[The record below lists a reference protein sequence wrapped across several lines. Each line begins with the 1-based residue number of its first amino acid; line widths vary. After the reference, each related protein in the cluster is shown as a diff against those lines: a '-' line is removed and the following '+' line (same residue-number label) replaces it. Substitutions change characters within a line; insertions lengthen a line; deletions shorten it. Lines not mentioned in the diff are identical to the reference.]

1 MPDGG
6 SRTAIETRSGVH
18 TCLRRKENH
27 VNGSLSVDMNWSITS
42 RAGSVLIEAE
52 ARALR
57 ADAARNRDVLL
68 AAATRAFASSEAEPS
83 MRAIAR
89 EAGVGIATLYRH
101 FPTRES
107 LVDAVYQDQVKRLT
121 AGAREL
127 LRQLPPAEAMRRWM
141 DLFGDWLATKHG
153 MLETLLAMIESG
165 EIAHTQTRTELLDAV
180 TTILDA
186 GSASGALRADV
197 SAEDIAASLLGIF
210 GVASKPEQRAQA
222 SRLLDLLMDGL
233 RAGTSG

>member
-1 MPDGG
+1 LTD
-6 SRTAIETRSGVH
+6 A
-18 TCLRRKENH
+18 
-27 VNGSLSVDMNWSITS
+27 D
-42 RAGSVLIEAE
+42 
-52 ARALR
+52 ARAVR
-57 ADAARNRDVLL
+57 ADAARNRDTLL
-68 AAATRAFASSEAEPS
+68 AAATRAFASADEEPS

-121 AGAREL
+121 LGARDL
-127 LRQLPPAEAMRRWM
+127 LEQLPPAQAMRRWM

-165 EIAHTQTRTELLDAV
+165 EIVEAQTRTELLDAI

-186 GSASGALRADV
+186 GSAAGDLRADV
-197 SAEDIAASLLGIF
+197 GAEDVAASLLGTF
-210 GVASKPEQRAQA
+210 AVAGKPEQRAQA
-222 SRLLDLLMDGL
+222 NRLLNLLMDGL
-233 RAGTSG
+233 RPPAIPPAPPAR

>member
-1 MPDGG
+1 
-6 SRTAIETRSGVH
+6 
-18 TCLRRKENH
+18 
-27 VNGSLSVDMNWSITS
+27 
-42 RAGSVLIEAE
+42 LIDAD

-57 ADAARNRDVLL
+57 ADAARNRDTLL
-68 AAATRAFASSEAEPS
+68 AVATRVFASSQDEPS

-107 LVDAVYQDQVKRLT
+107 LVDAVYQDQLKRLT

-127 LRQLPPAEAMRRWM
+127 LEQLPPGAAMRRWM

-153 MLETLLAMIESG
+153 MRDTLLAVIESG
-165 EIAHTQTRTELLDAV
+165 EIGDARTQLLDAI
-180 TTILDA
+180 TSILDA
-186 GSASGALRADV
+186 GVAAGDLRDDIG
-197 SAEDIAASLLGIF
+197 AEDIAASLLGIF
-210 GVASKPEQRAQA
+210 GVTASFGQHAQA

-233 RAGTSG
+233 RPRPV